1 MSDADPGGG
10 PLAPILAAIWP
21 GGVFSL
27 LLSLLFLAFY
37 AFAGSFGAVVPR
49 LSEEDLDDRIKAG
62 ETTAEKLKLLRED
75 RKELSHQIISIQI
88 FSLVFLSWVLG
99 HSIFDAWTL
108 AFAGQTTSWPLIL
121 TLLVLLALCFLL
133 LALATEYSSR
143 WAIHKGYAFAERAYP
158 VFVIC
163 AALLKPLSN
172 LSYKLS
178 LRLLKRQGI
187 EPEDASVVIAESDLL
202 DLLEQAQENE
212 QDNFYSSD
220 FLENV
225 FSFGDK
231 SVSECMTHRTEV
243 VAAEADMDMDAFID
257 LLRQEKYTR
266 IPVYEDDIDNI
277 IGQVHSR
284 DVLFFALTGK
294 AEDFQLKSF
303 LRPLLYAPESQPIS
317 ALFSQM
323 QNENMHMAV
332 AIDEY
337 GGTAGIITM
346 EDVLE
351 ELVGQIEDEY
361 DEVEEADIIPLGEG
375 QWLLNGSLDLED
387 LSRELELDLPC
398 DEHDTVAGLVLE
410 LLDRI
415 PEEGERPSVRW
426 GDYVFTVREM
436 DEKRISKLIMTYQP
450 CADPSVSHDSQS

>member
-27 LLSLLFLAFY
+27 LLSLLFLACY

-75 RKELSHQIISIQI
+75 RKELSHQIITIQI
-88 FSLVFLSWVLG
+88 FSLVFLTWALG
-99 HSIFDAWTL
+99 HTTFEAWNL
-108 AFAGQTTSWPLIL
+108 VFAGQTSAWPLIL
-121 TLLVLLALCFLL
+121 TIIVLLALCFLL
-133 LALATEYSSR
+133 VTLANEYSSR

-158 VFVIC
+158 IFVSC
-163 AALLKPLSN
+163 AALLKPLSK
-172 LSYKLS
+172 LSYRMS
-178 LRLLKRQGI
+178 LKMLVKQGI

-212 QDNFYSSD
+212 QDNFYNPD

-231 SVSECMTHRTEV
+231 TVSECVTHRTEV
-243 VAAEADMDMDAFID
+243 VAAEADMGMDEFID
-257 LLRQEKYTR
+257 LLKQEKYTR
-266 IPVYEDDIDNI
+266 IPVYEEDIDNI

-284 DVLFFALTGK
+284 DVLFYALTGK
-294 AEDFQLKSF
+294 PENFSLKSF

-317 ALFSQM
+317 ALFAQM
-323 QNENMHMAV
+323 QNGNMHMAV
-332 AIDEY
+332 VIDEY

-346 EDVLE
+346 ENVLE

-361 DEVEEADIIPLGEG
+361 DEAEEADIIPLGEG

-398 DEHDTVAGLVLE
+398 EEHDTVAGLVLE

-415 PEEGERPSVRW
+415 PEEGEKPSVRW
-426 GDYVFTVREM
+426 GDYVLTVRDM
-436 DEKRISKLIMTYQP
+436 DEKRVSKLVMAYQP
-450 CADPSVSHDSQS
+450 CTEPHSLQHS